1 MRNVTPIAFTA
12 LALAGLLASPAEAP
26 AAAPPQTAAAS
37 HPVGPTGVVLPAT
50 DPMASELRRAIES
63 QQRDYASLL
72 AQLASAR
79 SEPDA
84 FAIQAQIQQRQVG
97 LQVDLLRIQAAYAR
111 RAGHDRL
118 AWQLDRT
125 IETLITPDA
134 PKPRANDSGKL

>member
-1 MRNVTPIAFTA
+1 MRNVTFIAFTA
-12 LALAGLLASPAEAP
+12 LALAGLLASPAAAP
-26 AAAPPQTAAAS
+26 AAAPPQSAAAGR
-37 HPVGPTGVVLPAT
+37 PLGPTGVVLPAA
-50 DPMASELRRAIES
+50 DPMTSELQRAIEA

-79 SEPDA
+79 NESDA
-84 FAIQAQIQQRQVG
+84 FAIQTQIQQRQIG

-118 AWQLDRT
+118 AWQLERT
-125 IETLITPDA
+125 IEALITPDA